1 MADDDGRFVQG
12 LPRSMW
18 LYQRSSMADD
28 GEWTM
33 QCPSTDFISTADEFW
48 KDDGHANGERF
59 LGITH
64 WLSHTE
70 MKFLADSGVSRAISP
85 MNNMDDDSP
94 LETGGMTF
102 RLCLVARNRTEILHI
117 DSPSLG
123 GCVSK
128 LREKNSEEGGPWEG
142 ILEGEMSYE

>member
-1 MADDDGRFVQG
+1 MANSVRWSADDDGT
-12 LPRSMW
+12 
-18 LYQRSSMADD
+18 DE

-48 KDDGHANGERF
+48 NDDGHANGERF

-70 MKFLADSGVSRAISP
+70 MKLLADSGVSMAISP

-102 RLCLVARNRTEILHI
+102 RLCLVARNRTEICLLYT
-117 DSPSLG
+117 SPSPRD
-123 GCVSK
+123 S
-128 LREKNSEEGGPWEG
+128 
-142 ILEGEMSYE
+142 